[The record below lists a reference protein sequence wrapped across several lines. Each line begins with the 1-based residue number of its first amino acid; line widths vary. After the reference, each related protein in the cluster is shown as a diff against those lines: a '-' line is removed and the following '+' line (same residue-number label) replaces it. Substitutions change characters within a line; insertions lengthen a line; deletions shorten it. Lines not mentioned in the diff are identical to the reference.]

1 MTMSPT
7 QRPGGKLGFWL
18 SLMTALGNV
27 ENMPVSVNIS
37 YIIVL
42 KFITGVG
49 CIMLVIV
56 LHFCP
61 FLCRLIIF
69 ASVQVFNIKLLLF
82 MGLLLE
88 IRMFRKKKK
97 VNYLSLP
104 MVLYIAFSPPHSHL
118 A

>member
-69 ASVQVFNIKLLLF
+69 ASVQVLLQHKTF
-82 MGLLLE
+82 IIYG
-88 IRMFRKKKK
+88 
-97 VNYLSLP
+97 N
-104 MVLYIAFSPPHSHL
+104 
-118 A
+118 